1 MTLGRVHH
9 LQVIKMKAKLT
20 LQQLNFTRYKKRPC
34 KQEHLF
40 ATVSLTHVSKLQWTH
55 GQGRVIPLKCLLSV
69 DPVRNLACSNCALAW
84 IIRIGKTNYLYFKLN
99 IFYIYQITRFS
110 QNLKR
115 NSSETI
121 KTAHC
126 NSDMTQCTKS
136 FTAEKRTS

>member
-20 LQQLNFTRYKKRPC
+20 LQQLNFTRYKKHPF

-55 GQGRVIPLKCLLSV
+55 GQGLVIPLKCLLSV

-84 IIRIGKTNYLYFKLN
+84 IIGIGKTNYIYILN
-99 IFYIYQITRFS
+99 SIFFTFFTRLRDS
-110 QNLKR
+110 V
-115 NSSETI
+115 EI
-121 KTAHC
+121 
-126 NSDMTQCTKS
+126 
-136 FTAEKRTS
+136 